1 MLSKGKRKIQLSG
14 DQVQPANFSG
24 PNKIDGLLPGE
35 IRNAGNN
42 GVHSD
47 ND

>member
-1 MLSKGKRKIQLSG
+1 MLSKGKGKIQLSG
-14 DQVQPANFSG
+14 DQIQPARFSG
-24 PNKIDGLLPGE
+24 PNKIDCLLPGK
-35 IRNAGNN
+35 IGNAGNN